1 MLGTHKH
8 TMAEWESRVGGM
20 KLTRMRYGLCH
31 PFIPLTVE
39 GDEVYPVVGQRVNP
53 ADAIGWAALMLER
66 ASRCLVAQQGGHQD
80 ATRFKKGMGAIAA

>member
-53 ADAIGWAALMLER
+53 ADAIGWAALMLEPGQPV
-66 ASRCLVAQQGGHQD
+66 SGGSAGRPPRRH
-80 ATRFKKGMGAIAA
+80 AV